1 MDERSETTKVEGEGN
16 SRDAPRLVA
25 RGGRG
30 KGEAR
35 GRREE
40 VERGEAREADDESAR
55 GEQKKQN
62 LADRTRKE

>member
-16 SRDAPRLVA
+16 SRDAPR
-25 RGGRG
+25 RSGGRG

-35 GRREE
+35 GRHEE
-40 VERGEAREADDESAR
+40 VERGEELEADDESAR